1 MTTSRMIFG
10 AALGFALAGALGCG
24 SKPAPTQPTAAL
36 QEPEPK
42 NDPAPAPQAELP
54 KPAPAAKIVAEM
66 DADKH
71 AVPTEAVR
79 GRIAGTDV
87 TPEVLV
93 TSEELIFRVLKPGTQ
108 TVQRSVIFKL
118 APRVPGQPPPAP
130 APGRNWKVKRDAEPG
145 PAVPTVW
152 LETQGQP
159 IIALPSGYA
168 LTLELGPRKN
178 GKVTGKVY
186 FVAPEEQKTELAG
199 TFTAEYLRFQMEP
212 PGADDAPYITG
223 EVTLVGAAPDAKVR
237 TTCAAFLPSGGAQFT
252 DGVQP
257 TAQYEYVKLEPGRY
271 LISAGVTN
279 GPAVWKWFDVA
290 PGATATE
297 NFTIDATK
305 SGGIEVSA
313 APDAKGKVLV
323 APADDPSR
331 PPLDASLFEALSVQV
346 FPREKV
352 EVVVGK
358 ALVKNLAPGRY
369 EVRFGNERRIVD
381 VVAGKTAEVNLL
393 PPKK

>member
-1 MTTSRMIFG
+1 MSRMIFG
-10 AALGFALAGALGCG
+10 AALGIALAVALGCG

-36 QEPEPK
+36 QEPEAKKDP
-42 NDPAPAPQAELP
+42 DPAPKPELP
-54 KPAPAAKIVAEM
+54 KPAPATTKVVAEM

-71 AVPTEAVR
+71 AVPAEAVR
-79 GRIAGTDV
+79 GRIAGTDA

-108 TVQRSVIFKL
+108 TVERSVILKL
-118 APRVPGQPPPAP
+118 APRVPGQPPPPP
-130 APGRNWKVKRDAEPG
+130 APGRNWKVKSGAEPG
-145 PAVPTVW
+145 PTVPTVW
-152 LETQGQP
+152 LETHGQP

-186 FVAPEEQKTELAG
+186 FVAPEEHKTELAG

-223 EVTLVGAAPDAKVR
+223 AVTVVGAPPDAKVR

-252 DGVQP
+252 EGVLP

-279 GPAVWKWFDVA
+279 GPAVWKWLDVA
-290 PGATATE
+290 ANATITE
-297 NFTIDATK
+297 NITVDATK

-323 APADDPSR
+323 APADDPAR
-331 PPLDASLFEALSVQV
+331 PPLDASLFEVLSVQV
-346 FPREKV
+346 IRANV
-352 EVVVGK
+352 EIVVGK
-358 ALVKNLAPGRY
+358 AVVKNLAPGRY
-369 EVRFGNERRIVD
+369 EVRLGAERRVVD